1 MTRPAAKV
9 TPRQRRGI
17 GAGGFGAWLRAHR
30 AAIAATLQQFARQ
43 PLAHA
48 LTIAVLAVTLALP
61 TGLYV
66 VLANVERLTAA
77 WDTNQTRM
85 SVFLKATV
93 DDAQAQRLA
102 ASVSGGAGIANVRVV
117 TRAEALDEY
126 RAYSGFSEAIDAIG
140 GNPLPAV
147 LVIDPADGA
156 DLQAIVAR
164 LRSQP
169 EVDTLKFDMEWVQ
182 RLQAM
187 TALGQRAVR
196 VIAGVLA
203 VAVLLI
209 AGNAIR
215 VAVAQRREEIEVY
228 KLVGAT
234 DAYIRRP
241 FLYTGWLYGAL
252 AGLIACGVVAAML
265 AGVRA
270 PARQLAQLYQS
281 AFELNGLSWPAILAV
296 MLAAGFIG
304 LLGAWWTAAHHIR
317 RIDVR

>member
-1 MTRPAAKV
+1 VTRPAAKI
-9 TPRQRRGI
+9 TPRQRSGI
-17 GAGGFGAWLRAHR
+17 GAGGLRAWLRAHR
-30 AAIAATLQQFARQ
+30 AAIAGTLQQLARQ

-48 LTIAVLAVTLALP
+48 LTVAVLAVTLSLP
-61 TGLYV
+61 IGLYV
-66 VLANVERLTAA
+66 FIANVERLTEE
-77 WDTNQTRM
+77 WDTAETRM
-85 SVFLKATV
+85 SVFLKTSI

-102 ASVSGGAGIANVRVV
+102 AAVSGTAGIANVRVI
-117 TRAEALDEY
+117 TRSEALDEY
-126 RAYSGFSEAIDAIG
+126 RAYSGFNDAIAAIG

-147 LVIDPADGA
+147 LVVDPVDGA

-164 LRSQP
+164 LRAQP

-196 VIAGVLA
+196 VVAGVLA

-252 AGLIACGVVAAML
+252 AGLLACGIVTATL
-265 AGVRA
+265 AGVRD
-270 PARQLAQLYQS
+270 PARHLAQLYQS
-281 AFELNGLSWPAILAV
+281 AFELKGLSWASIVAV
-296 MLAAGFIG
+296 MIAAGLIG
-304 LLGAWWTAAHHIR
+304 LIGAWWTAAHHIR

>member
-1 MTRPAAKV
+1 MTRAAAKV
-9 TPRQRRGI
+9 TPRQRSSI
-17 GAGGFGAWLRAHR
+17 GAGGLSAWLRAHR

-43 PLAHA
+43 PLAQG

-61 TGLYV
+61 IGLYV
-66 VLANVERLTAA
+66 VLANVARLTEA

-85 SVFLKATV
+85 SVFLKTNV
-93 DDAQAQRLA
+93 DDAQARRLA
-102 ASVSGGAGIANVRVV
+102 ASLGGSAGIANVRVI

-126 RAYSGFSEAIDAIG
+126 RAYSGFNEAIDAIG

-147 LVIDPADGA
+147 LVIDPAEGA
-156 DLQAIVAR
+156 DLQAIVGR
-164 LRSQP
+164 LRSHP

-252 AGLIACGVVAAML
+252 AGLLACGMVAAML
-265 AGVRA
+265 AAVRT
-270 PARQLAQLYQS
+270 PVRRLAQLYQS
-281 AFELNGLSWPAILAV
+281 AFELSDLAWPAILVV
-296 MLAAGFIG
+296 MVAAGLVG
-304 LLGAWWTAAHHIR
+304 LLGAWCTAAHHIR

>member
-9 TPRQRRGI
+9 TPRQRSGI
-17 GAGGFGAWLRAHR
+17 GAGGLGAWLRAHR

-43 PLAHA
+43 PLAHG
-48 LTIAVLAVTLALP
+48 LTVAVLAVTLALP
-61 TGLYV
+61 IGLYV
-66 VLANVERLTAA
+66 VLANVARLTEA

-85 SVFLKATV
+85 SVFLKTNV
-93 DDAQAQRLA
+93 DDAQARRLA
-102 ASVSGGAGIANVRVV
+102 ASVSGSAGIANVRVIS
-117 TRAEALDEY
+117 RAEALDEY
-126 RAYSGFSEAIDAIG
+126 RAYSGFNEAIDAIG

-147 LVIDPADGA
+147 LVIDPGEGA

-164 LRSQP
+164 LRSRP

-252 AGLIACGVVAAML
+252 AGLLACGGVAAML
-265 AGVRA
+265 AAVRA
-270 PARQLAQLYQS
+270 PARRLAQLYQS
-281 AFELNGLSWPAILAV
+281 AFELNDLAWPAILVV
-296 MLAAGFIG
+296 MVAAGFVG